1 MIKIILSMSTWKIKT
16 RFSNW
21 KIKPQ
26 KWIAGLLLNIL
37 SFLSSKEKFVLEN
50 SHASCD
56 NIVIVRAD
64 VVSMSFLLLDERLS
78 EWVCNTR
85 RSYIKPLSI
94 LNTQAIESI
103 TVSSGGLIV
112 YLITAFFKF
121 DRRVFILLIW
131 RLISNMCIFTFM
143 HLFLLIHTII
153 IYSLVQAGGCI
164 LISSIQCDVITIKYT

>member
-1 MIKIILSMSTWKIKT
+1 MIKIILSMSTWKIKI

-26 KWIAGLLLNIL
+26 KWIAGLLLSIL

-50 SHASCD
+50 SHASCG

-85 RSYIKPLSI
+85 RSYIKHYPPWTLKQ
-94 LNTQAIESI
+94 LNQLLYHQVGSLCT
-103 TVSSGGLIV
+103 
-112 YLITAFFKF
+112 LITAFFKF
-121 DRRVFILLIW
+121 DRQESCFVDLAINQQYVSIYIYAFVFTN
-131 RLISNMCIFTFM
+131 SHNY
-143 HLFLLIHTII
+143 HL
-153 IYSLVQAGGCI
+153 
-164 LISSIQCDVITIKYT
+164 